1 MLIYECDMCKKQ
13 FMSQDCA
20 HEISVVRQRDEDLP
34 FDDNMEKLMVCDECS
49 RKIGD
54 FVKNHKKRMEGFKI
68 TVDQRF
74 GENQ

>member
-1 MLIYECDMCKKQ
+1 MCKKQ
-13 FMSQDCA
+13 FASQDCV
-20 HEISVVRQRDEDLP
+20 HEISVVRQRDDIQLV
-34 FDDNMEKLMVCDECS
+34 DGMEKLMVCDECS